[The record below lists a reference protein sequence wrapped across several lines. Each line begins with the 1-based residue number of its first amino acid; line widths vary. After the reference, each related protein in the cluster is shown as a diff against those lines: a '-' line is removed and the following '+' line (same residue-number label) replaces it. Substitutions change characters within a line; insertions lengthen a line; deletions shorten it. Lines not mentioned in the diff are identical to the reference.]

1 MDKGRIMQL
10 NEMKP
15 NRTIKNP
22 HWTNDKKI
30 KYIVNFIMKMDQ

>member
-15 NRTIKNP
+15 NRTIRNP
-22 HWTNDKKI
+22 HWTNDKK
-30 KYIVNFIMKMDQ
+30 KSDTL